1 MSSIKG
7 AEAVEADKNILT
19 VSIAN
24 SKFEVDSEYTKVSDF
39 FTTWLEAR
47 VECHPE
53 IVSENSNVSLDVL
66 KGMTMPE
73 VVIEKIVEYMNIT
86 KGIRQDILPHP
97 LKEILPEEKGIRSD
111 GAVFQGKTEQ
121 PSVAVQ
127 EPKATSMRAYL
138 CKVRET
144 PLQQSSEDDDEE
156 TAPSPEPEK
165 PCEPYNFALA
175 DFIDEYVESNG
186 MRGLYEMI
194 GYSNYLGIKSL
205 LYLCC
210 GKVAL
215 MMKDKSIEEIKT
227 LVDCFPKENGA
238 LEPKAPVT
246 EGCDC

>member
-1 MSSIKG
+1 MSSI
-7 AEAVEADKNILT
+7 EADKIILT

-24 SKFEVDSEYTKVSDF
+24 SKFEVDSEYAKVSDF
-39 FTTWLEAR
+39 FTTWLEGASR
-47 VECHPE
+47 VEGHPE

-97 LKEILPEEKGIRSD
+97 LKEILPNEKG
-111 GAVFQGKTEQ
+111 
-121 PSVAVQ
+121 
-127 EPKATSMRAYL
+127 MRAYL

-144 PLQQSSEDDDEE
+144 PLPQVSEEEDDEK
-156 TAPSPEPEK
+156 APSPEPEK

-175 DFIDEYVESNG
+175 DFIDNYVETNG

-210 GKVAL
+210 GKVVL

-227 LVDCFPKENGA
+227 LVDC
-238 LEPKAPVT
+238 
-246 EGCDC
+246 

>member
-1 MSSIKG
+1 MSSI
-7 AEAVEADKNILT
+7 EADKIILT

-24 SKFEVDSEYTKVSDF
+24 SKFEVDSEYAKVSDF
-39 FTTWLEAR
+39 FTTWLEGQ
-47 VECHPE
+47 VEGHPE

-97 LKEILPEEKGIRSD
+97 LKEILPEEKG
-111 GAVFQGKTEQ
+111 
-121 PSVAVQ
+121 
-127 EPKATSMRAYL
+127 MRAYL

-144 PLQQSSEDDDEE
+144 PLPPVSEEEDDEK
-156 TAPSPEPEK
+156 APEPEK
-165 PCEPYNFALA
+165 SCEPYNFALA
-175 DFIDEYVESNG
+175 DFIDNYVETNG

-215 MMKDKSIEEIKT
+215 MMKDKSLEEIKT
-227 LVDCFPKENGA
+227 LVDCFPSENGA
-238 LEPKAPVT
+238 TK
-246 EGCDC
+246 GCDC